1 MLPPGV
7 EFTDDH
13 AVHAFGVIWNDVLP
27 LLKGEP
33 WKSSEKAI
41 EQLREK
47 RFSKL
52 LL

>member
-1 MLPPGV
+1 V